1 MVAVDTPHAFAASAC
16 DSIGGP
22 VSGRVSG
29 VWLSGSGARVMT
41 ACCHV
46 PGVYG
51 PVTRRQ
57 AARTQIRAP
66 EVALVGCLM
75 PGIKESRHARPARPS
90 LLRKL
95 VCTNFLELRYSCTEV
110 SFPLLTNSPIGE
122 LIRRLAVA
130 PAIFSFLDRAG
141 DQ

>member
-66 EVALVGCLM
+66 EVALVGGLM
-75 PGIKESRHARPARPS
+75 PGVQEPQHAFPFSPS
-90 LLRKL
+90 DSGERIRA
-95 VCTNFLELRYSCTEV
+95 C
-110 SFPLLTNSPIGE
+110 FPLLTNSPIGE

-130 PAIFSFLDRAG
+130 PAIFSFLD
-141 DQ
+141 